1 MFTTLPLEA
10 FVCREVAETYFW
22 PDEREFN
29 KKRHVLITTA
39 LVLSALVGASLSL
52 SLPRLGRARLTTL
65 ERRTVSLITC
75 DLGFIL
81 ELAGGFSATALA
93 YLFRASHLL
102 PSRLSHPPR

>member
-1 MFTTLPLEA
+1 MFATLPLEA

-29 KKRHVLITTA
+29 KKRHVLIT
-39 LVLSALVGASLSL
+39 SALVFSALLGASSCIHPPVSL
-52 SLPRLGRARLTTL
+52 LTRAGHPP
-65 ERRTVSLITC
+65 VSLITC

-93 YLFRASHLL
+93 YLFRAFL
-102 PSRLSHPPR
+102 PRSTK